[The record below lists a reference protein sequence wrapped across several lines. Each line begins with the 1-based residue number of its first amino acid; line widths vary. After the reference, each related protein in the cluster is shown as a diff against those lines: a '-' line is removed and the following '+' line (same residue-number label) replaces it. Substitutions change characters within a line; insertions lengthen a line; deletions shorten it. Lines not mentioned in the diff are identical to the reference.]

1 METRESKLLIPQ
13 DVLESFWSSGHWNHP
28 KRPTNVK
35 KGTCQIINKKNTADP
50 RSNSNQPIP
59 TARHKE
65 DLISSESNSLAAMR
79 FPVNQEGCVMCHEPI
94 FGEGN
99 RGVASRCLWPYPF
112 EGSIFPVQTR
122 GSLILI
128 KISTPFKRVNLPPV
142 NGNFASTS
150 KYVQVT

>member
-13 DVLESFWSSGHWNHP
+13 DVLESFWSSGRWNHP

-35 KGTCQIINKKNTADP
+35 KGTCQIINKKTQRIQGP
-50 RSNSNQPIP
+50 TETNQSQQRG
-59 TARHKE
+59 TRR
-65 DLISSESNSLAAMR
+65 ISSLQSPTLWLRWDSLWITR
-79 FPVNQEGCVMCHEPI
+79 DVSLLPI

-128 KISTPFKRVNLPPV
+128 KISTPFKRVNLSPV